1 MEEYS
6 TDQEQKK
13 EDGKRD
19 LLSMY
24 PAELEAFL
32 TEISEKK
39 FRARQ
44 IYDWLH
50 VQHATS
56 ISQMTNLSKLLRE
69 KLESLACIDEPEPVE
84 VLTSRLDGT
93 KKYLFRMK
101 DGNVIESVLM
111 RYSYGLSVCIS
122 SQVGCSMGCRFCA
135 STIGGRIRNLTASE
149 MLGQVLQISRLEGEW
164 ISHVV
169 IMGSG
174 EPLDNYDNLV
184 RFLRI
189 IGDPDGE
196 RLSLRDITVSTCGIV
211 PNIYRLAEEGLPVT
225 LALSLHASGQKE
237 RETLMPIA
245 KKYEIH
251 AVIDAVKAY
260 FEKTKRRITFEY
272 SCVRGVNTSTA
283 DADRLAGLL
292 KGLNCHVNLI
302 PVNPV
307 REREFTQPDRGEI
320 EAFRRMLEKKGI
332 HVTIRRE
339 LGRDISASCGQLRRS
354 YLKDHG
360 DILPDRCRIKT
371 K

>member
-6 TDQEQKK
+6 TEQEQKK
-13 EDGKRD
+13 EGGKRD

-69 KLESLACIDEPEPVE
+69 KLEALTYIDEPEPVE

-149 MLGQVLQISRLEGEW
+149 MLGQVLQISRLEGER

-211 PNIYRLAEEGLPVT
+211 PISIRFIEPST
-225 LALSLHASGQKE
+225 TTSL
-237 RETLMPIA
+237 
-245 KKYEIH
+245 
-251 AVIDAVKAY
+251 
-260 FEKTKRRITFEY
+260 
-272 SCVRGVNTSTA
+272 
-283 DADRLAGLL
+283 
-292 KGLNCHVNLI
+292 
-302 PVNPV
+302 
-307 REREFTQPDRGEI
+307 
-320 EAFRRMLEKKGI
+320 
-332 HVTIRRE
+332 
-339 LGRDISASCGQLRRS
+339 
-354 YLKDHG
+354 
-360 DILPDRCRIKT
+360 
-371 K
+371 

>member
-149 MLGQVLQISRLEGEW
+149 MLGQVLQISRLEGER

-237 RETLMPIA
+237 RAHLLSILTTAEFAKNPQTGDVIEVVRWVQAVRNVHHPLILRIFSGVCHDTVIFFPLCDVALSGKSLATVVTGNGCSVVPIR
-245 KKYEIH
+245 YCSPVTVVMRH
-251 AVIDAVKAY
+251 ASL
-260 FEKTKRRITFEY
+260 RL
-272 SCVRGVNTSTA
+272 STA
-283 DADRLAGLL
+283 KSLVVRAVSLTVVKRLPLST
-292 KGLNCHVNLI
+292 V
-302 PVNPV
+302 
-307 REREFTQPDRGEI
+307 
-320 EAFRRMLEKKGI
+320 
-332 HVTIRRE
+332 
-339 LGRDISASCGQLRRS
+339 
-354 YLKDHG
+354 
-360 DILPDRCRIKT
+360 
-371 K
+371 